1 MWHFIGSRPTF
12 QIDGGTMNIF
22 SRNKPGVGD
31 DLPVQSAE
39 GSMEYEDA
47 RGAPPP
53 GATARSADANLRV
66 GFAACF
72 PTRVKDQYT
81 EHWVLFSSFR
91 SPRVAN
97 EGSVKRAVNPLILES
112 AEPEDVLPGG
122 WRNETE
128 FLEKVRAFLAKRPEY
143 RYIRHNRFD
152 SLGSVP

>member
-1 MWHFIGSRPTF
+1 
-12 QIDGGTMNIF
+12 MNIY
-22 SRNKPGVGD
+22 SRNLAGAGD
-31 DLPVQSAE
+31 DVFVQSVE
-39 GSMEYEDA
+39 GSAEFEDA
-47 RGAPPP
+47 RVAPPS

-97 EGSVKRAVNPLILES
+97 EGSLKRAVNPLILES

-122 WRNETE
+122 WRNEAE
-128 FLEKVRAFLAKRPEY
+128 FLEKVRVFLAKRPHY
-143 RYIRHNRFD
+143 RYIRHDRVD
-152 SLGSVP
+152 SIGKVP